1 MELKRKLEEEK
12 RLIEEEQFK
21 KMAQGVFNEMQ
32 NKTFNVDFKKRMEL
46 EQTENK
52 KKEEEVNIWI

>member
-1 MELKRKLEEEK
+1 MP
-12 RLIEEEQFK
+12 
-21 KMAQGVFNEMQ
+21 QGVFNEMQ

-52 KKEEEVNIWI
+52 KKEEEVNKTFTTKPEKKE

>member
-52 KKEEEVNIWI
+52 KKEEEVNI